1 MAAQPSN
8 VDRSPLSAQVVGN
21 AFVQQ
26 YYHILQQSPE
36 LVYRFYQEGSK
47 LGRPDAHGAMS
58 SVTTTDA
65 INAKIL
71 SMGFVRAE
79 TKTVDAQESLG
90 GGVTVLVTGHL
101 TGEDNVK
108 RDFTQSFFL
117 ALQDKG
123 YYVLNDIFRFVEEVD
138 HQQAH
143 QGLANDLPSEQG
155 QHDLDQTTSSQ
166 VEDEEVNEE
175 EVYNPSDNGEVVE
188 EEEPT
193 GVVIDEVPN
202 SSDSTVA
209 TAQEEMPKKSY
220 ASIVKDMNSASVSPP
235 TRAPPKPSSIKAEPQ
250 VLPAPPAG
258 SSIKAEPQVLPV
270 PPAGPASD
278 MPTSCSTT
286 VDSNYTQDAEAD
298 GYSIYVKNLPLDAT
312 PAQLEEEFRK
322 FGAIKSDGIQVRSH
336 KLQGFCFGFVEFEV
350 ANAAQSAI
358 EASPIMIGGRPAYV
372 EEKRATG
379 SRGKGRFAPG
389 RGAGF
394 RNDGRGRGNYGGG
407 RGFGRGDFNTRP
419 DFVGRGGGRGG
430 YSNRGTEVGYQRV
443 DHMGPSGG
451 RGSLT
456 GSSGISAPAK
466 N

>member
-1 MAAQPSN
+1 MAAQPSS

-123 YYVLNDIFRFVEEVD
+123 YYVLNDIFRFVEEVN
-138 HQQAH
+138 HQQAQ

-155 QHDLDQTTSSQ
+155 QHDLAQTTSSQ

-188 EEEPT
+188 EEEST

-202 SSDSTVA
+202 SSESNVA

-220 ASIVKDMNSASVSPP
+220 ASIVKDMNNASVSPP

-250 VLPAPPAG
+250 VLPA
-258 SSIKAEPQVLPV
+258 

-322 FGAIKSDGIQVRSH
+322 FGAIKPDGIQVRSH

-419 DFVGRGGGRGG
+419 DFGGRGGGRGG

-451 RGSLT
+451 RGSHT

>member
-1 MAAQPSN
+1 MAAQPSS

-47 LGRPDAHGAMS
+47 LGRPDAHGAMT

-123 YYVLNDIFRFVEEVD
+123 YYVLNDIFRFVEEVN
-138 HQQAH
+138 HQQAQ
-143 QGLANDLPSEQG
+143 QGLVNDLPSEQG
-155 QHDLDQTTSSQ
+155 QHDLAQTTSSQ

-188 EEEPT
+188 EEEST

-202 SSDSTVA
+202 SSESNVA

-220 ASIVKDMNSASVSPP
+220 ASIVKDMNNASVSPP

-250 VLPAPPAG
+250 VLPA
-258 SSIKAEPQVLPV
+258 

-322 FGAIKSDGIQVRSH
+322 FGAIKPDGIQVRSH

-379 SRGKGRFAPG
+379 SRVGNRGRFAPG

-419 DFVGRGGGRGG
+419 DFGGRGGGRGG
-430 YSNRGTEVGYQRV
+430 YSNRGAEVGYQRV

-451 RGSLT
+451 RGSHT

>member
-1 MAAQPSN
+1 MAAQPSS

-123 YYVLNDIFRFVEEVD
+123 YYVLNDIFRFVEEVN
-138 HQQAH
+138 HQQAQ

-188 EEEPT
+188 EEEST

-202 SSDSTVA
+202 NSESNVA

-220 ASIVKDMNSASVSPP
+220 ASIVKDMNNASVSPP

-250 VLPAPPAG
+250 VLPA
-258 SSIKAEPQVLPV
+258 

-322 FGAIKSDGIQVRSH
+322 FGAIKPDGIQVRSH

-379 SRGKGRFAPG
+379 SRVGNRGRFAPG

-419 DFVGRGGGRGG
+419 DFGGRGGGRGG

-451 RGSLT
+451 RGSHT

>member
-1 MAAQPSN
+1 MAAQPSS

-123 YYVLNDIFRFVEEVD
+123 YYVLNDIFRFVEEVN
-138 HQQAH
+138 HQQAQ

-175 EVYNPSDNGEVVE
+175 EIYNPSDNGEVVE
-188 EEEPT
+188 EEEST

-202 SSDSTVA
+202 NSESNVA

-220 ASIVKDMNSASVSPP
+220 ASIVKDMNNASVSPP

-250 VLPAPPAG
+250 VLPA
-258 SSIKAEPQVLPV
+258 

-322 FGAIKSDGIQVRSH
+322 FGAIKPDGIQVRSH

-419 DFVGRGGGRGG
+419 DFGGRGGGRGG

-451 RGSLT
+451 RGSHT

>member
-1 MAAQPSN
+1 MAAQPSS

-123 YYVLNDIFRFVEEVD
+123 YYVLNDIFRFVEEVN
-138 HQQAH
+138 HQQAQ

-175 EVYNPSDNGEVVE
+175 EIYNPSDNGEVVE
-188 EEEPT
+188 EEEST

-202 SSDSTVA
+202 NSESNVA

-220 ASIVKDMNSASVSPP
+220 ASIVKDMNNASVSPP

-250 VLPAPPAG
+250 VLPA
-258 SSIKAEPQVLPV
+258 

-322 FGAIKSDGIQVRSH
+322 FGAIKPDGIQVRSH

-379 SRGKGRFAPG
+379 SRVGNRGRFAPG

-419 DFVGRGGGRGG
+419 DFGGRGGGRGG

-451 RGSLT
+451 RGSHT

>member
-1 MAAQPSN
+1 MAAQPSS

-123 YYVLNDIFRFVEEVD
+123 YYVLNDIFRFVEEVN
-138 HQQAH
+138 HQQAQ
-143 QGLANDLPSEQG
+143 QGLANDLPSEQV

-188 EEEPT
+188 EEEST

-202 SSDSTVA
+202 NSESNVA

-220 ASIVKDMNSASVSPP
+220 ASIVKDMNNASVSPP

-250 VLPAPPAG
+250 VLPAPPA
-258 SSIKAEPQVLPV
+258 I
-270 PPAGPASD
+270 PASD

-322 FGAIKSDGIQVRSH
+322 FGAIKPDGIQVRSH

-379 SRGKGRFAPG
+379 SRVGNRGRFAPG

-419 DFVGRGGGRGG
+419 DFGGRGGGRGG

-451 RGSLT
+451 RGSHT

>member
-1 MAAQPSN
+1 
-8 VDRSPLSAQVVGN
+8 
-21 AFVQQ
+21 
-26 YYHILQQSPE
+26 
-36 LVYRFYQEGSK
+36 
-47 LGRPDAHGAMS
+47 
-58 SVTTTDA
+58 
-65 INAKIL
+65 
-71 SMGFVRAE
+71 MGFVRAE

-123 YYVLNDIFRFVEEVD
+123 YYVLNDIFRFVEEID
-138 HQQAH
+138 YQQAH
-143 QGLANDLPSEQG
+143 QALANDLPSEQG

-166 VEDEEVNEE
+166 LEDEEVNEE
-175 EVYNPSDNGEVVE
+175 EVYDPSDNGEVVE

-193 GVVIDEVPN
+193 GVVIDEVP
-202 SSDSTVA
+202 SSCESSVA

-235 TRAPPKPSSIKAEPQ
+235 TRAPPKPSSSKAEPQ

-258 SSIKAEPQVLPV
+258 
-270 PPAGPASD
+270 PASD
-278 MPTSCSTT
+278 MPTLPIRGPPATRQFRQKST
-286 VDSNYTQDAEAD
+286 VDDQLKGEIDLRR
-298 GYSIYVKNLPLDAT
+298 SIEGEIDRWQSIEREKG
-312 PAQLEEEFRK
+312 RK
-322 FGAIKSDGIQVRSH
+322 KKTRKKKKKKKRGEKRPIARVRS
-336 KLQGFCFGFVEFEV
+336 
-350 ANAAQSAI
+350 
-358 EASPIMIGGRPAYV
+358 SPMRRRRSRAVLARAPSLPAV
-372 EEKRATG
+372 GNR
-379 SRGKGRFAPG
+379 GRFAPG
-389 RGAGF
+389 RGVGF

-407 RGFGRGDFNTRP
+407 RGFGRGDFSTRP
-419 DFVGRGGGRGG
+419 DFGGRGGGRGG

-451 RGSLT
+451 RGSHT

>member
-1 MAAQPSN
+1 MAAQPSS

-123 YYVLNDIFRFVEEVD
+123 YYVLNDIFRFVEEVN
-138 HQQAH
+138 HQQAQ
-143 QGLANDLPSEQG
+143 QGLANGTVAPHAPKQDLPSEQG

-188 EEEPT
+188 EEEST

-202 SSDSTVA
+202 NSESNVA

-220 ASIVKDMNSASVSPP
+220 ASIVKDMNNASVSPP

-250 VLPAPPAG
+250 VLPA
-258 SSIKAEPQVLPV
+258 

-322 FGAIKSDGIQVRSH
+322 FGAIKPDGIQVRSH

-379 SRGKGRFAPG
+379 SRVGNRGRFAPG

-419 DFVGRGGGRGG
+419 DFGGRGGGRGG

-451 RGSLT
+451 RGSHT

>member
-1 MAAQPSN
+1 MAAQPSS

-123 YYVLNDIFRFVEEVD
+123 YYVLNDIFRFVEEID
-138 HQQAH
+138 YQQAH
-143 QGLANDLPSEQG
+143 QALANDLPSEQG

-166 VEDEEVNEE
+166 LEDEEVNEE
-175 EVYNPSDNGEVVE
+175 EVYDPSDNGEVVE

-193 GVVIDEVPN
+193 GVVIDEVP
-202 SSDSTVA
+202 SSCESSVA

-235 TRAPPKPSSIKAEPQ
+235 TRAPPKPSSSKAEPQ

-258 SSIKAEPQVLPV
+258 
-270 PPAGPASD
+270 PASD
-278 MPTSCSTT
+278 MPTSSSTT
-286 VDSNYTQDAEAD
+286 VDSNYTQDTEAD

-322 FGAIKSDGIQVRSH
+322 FGAIKPDGIQVRSH

-379 SRGKGRFAPG
+379 SRVGNRGRFAPG
-389 RGAGF
+389 RGVGF

-407 RGFGRGDFNTRP
+407 RGFGRGDFSTRP
-419 DFVGRGGGRGG
+419 DFGGRGGGRGG
-430 YSNRGTEVGYQRV
+430 YSNRGTEVGYQRFQAYWLLV
-443 DHMGPSGG
+443 
-451 RGSLT
+451 LT
-456 GSSGISAPAK
+456 LVIEINWKMLEIVAAGCNIIGMV
-466 N
+466 